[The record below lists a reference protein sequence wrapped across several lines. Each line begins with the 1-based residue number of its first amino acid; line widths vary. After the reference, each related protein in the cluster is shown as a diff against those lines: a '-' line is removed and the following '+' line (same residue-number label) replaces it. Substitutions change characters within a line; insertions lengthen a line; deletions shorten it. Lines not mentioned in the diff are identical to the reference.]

1 MKICV
6 TTTQSSNF
14 QIFQIFKLERMKYV
28 IGLDYGSDS
37 ARAIIVNAETGEE
50 LASSVKFYPRWME
63 GKYCVPTTN
72 QYRQHP
78 QDYIDVLEYTVK
90 DALSKC
96 PAGTADNV
104 VGIAFDTTGST
115 PVFTDKNGT
124 PLSMLP
130 EFAENPN
137 AMFVLWKDHTA
148 IAEAEQINELAAKW
162 STDYTS
168 YEGGIYSSEW
178 FWAKALHVLRADEK
192 VREAAYSIVEHCDWM
207 PALLT
212 NTQKPENMFRSR
224 CASGHKAMWL
234 EQWGGLP
241 SEEFL
246 VALDPVLAGFRSRL
260 YTETCASDTKVGTLT
275 DEWAAR
281 LGLTTN
287 VAVAVGAFDAHTG
300 AVGAQVRP
308 GALVRIIGTST
319 CDIMVSSYEEMGD
332 KLIPGICGQVDGSVI
347 PGMIGLEAGQSAFGD
362 VYAWFKNLVA
372 WPVVNVLA
380 KTNLVDE
387 ATKQKLI
394 DETMNQIIPALS
406 IEAMKV
412 PVSESSILATDWM
425 NGRRTPDANQ
435 KVKGTITGLNL
446 GSSAPLVFRA
456 LVEAT
461 AYGSKAIVDRF
472 IENGV
477 EIKEIIGIGGISLK
491 SPFVMQ
497 TLADVLNM
505 PIKVAKA
512 EQACALGT
520 AMFAAVAA
528 GVYGKVEYAQS
539 AMGQGF
545 ANEYY
550 PNADNVALYAELY
563 KNYLK
568 LGAFTEKELF
578 S

>member
-1 MKICV
+1 M
-6 TTTQSSNF
+6 S
-14 QIFQIFKLERMKYV
+14 KYV

-37 ARAIIVNAETGEE
+37 ARAVIVNAETGAEM
-50 LASSVKFYPRWME
+50 ASSVKNYPRWME
-63 GKYCVPTTN
+63 GKYCVPTAN

-78 QDYIDVLEYTVK
+78 QDYIDALEYTVK

-96 PAGTADNV
+96 PAGTAEKV

-124 PLSMLP
+124 PLSLLP

-148 IAEAEQINELAAKW
+148 IKEAHEINDLCARW
-162 STDYTS
+162 DIDYSS

-192 VREAAYSIVEHCDWM
+192 VRNAAFSIVEHCDWL
-207 PALLT
+207 PGLITDKT
-212 NTQKPENMFRSR
+212 NPSIICRSR

-234 EQWGGLP
+234 EKWGGLP
-241 SEEFL
+241 SEKFL
-246 VALDPVLAGFRSRL
+246 TTLDPLLAGYRQRL
-260 YTETCASDTKVGTLT
+260 YTDTYSSDKKVGNLT
-275 DEWAAR
+275 EEWAGR

-287 VAVAVGAFDAHTG
+287 VAVAVGAFDCHMG
-300 AVGAQVRP
+300 AVGAEVQP
-308 GALVRIIGTST
+308 GALVRVIGTST
-319 CDIMVSSYEEMGD
+319 CDIMVSSYKEMGH

-362 VYAWFKNLVA
+362 VYAWFKNVLA
-372 WPVVNVLA
+372 WPVVNILS
-380 KTNLVDE
+380 KTTLIDE

-394 DETMNQIIPALS
+394 DETLDQIIPALS
-406 IEAMKV
+406 VEAAKV
-412 PVSESSILATDWM
+412 PVSESTILATDWM

-435 KVKGTITGLNL
+435 LVKGTITGLNL
-446 GSSAPLVFRA
+446 GSSAPLIFRA

-477 EIKEIIGIGGISLK
+477 KINEIIGIGGIALK

-497 TLADVLNM
+497 TMADVLNM
-505 PIKVAKA
+505 PIKVAKS
-512 EQACALGT
+512 EQACAFGT
-520 AMFAAVAA
+520 SMFAAVVA
-528 GVYGKVEYAQS
+528 GVYEKVEDAQK
-539 AMGQGF
+539 AMGMGF
-545 ANEYY
+545 AHEFY
-550 PNADNVALYAELY
+550 PDKENAALYSKLY
-563 KNYLK
+563 KDYIK
-568 LGAFTEKELF
+568 LGQFTEKEFF
-578 S
+578 SK